1 MKGLK
6 FTYAIISLITAF
18 PLFLS
23 CKKEPYSPDEAGK
36 ETTQY
41 QQPLEE
47 KILLSASGRIQ
58 TNGFIQSD
66 GVTNILFASEY
77 VYEKQSYNVVTIDNK
92 YVKSIGETSTGIE
105 ITFPDDRTARFEY
118 QKEVAL
124 DIDSRIELKGFPGD
138 KTEIPFSVVKP
149 GRGQLSVTIT
159 SQGKLS
165 PELSF
170 NADSKSGLLTF
181 CFSPIPGA
189 AESIS
194 FTLTD
199 GKNKSEYTI
208 SATTYH
214 FVVEAEDIILGG
226 EAGATAE
233 LNYTIDTDI
242 PEYEVA
248 ITPSGDFFS
257 LSGKTVSALKENRS
271 GGEFNGTITFAEKGK
286 RFAETVISIK
296 QQTLPPAPR
305 TDCVPFIDWNF
316 KTAMLAIA
324 DKDKDGEITFDE
336 ALLIKEIVA
345 PAKGITNLSG
355 LEYFKNVYKL
365 DLQNNDIEDA
375 TCLKELHLLYWLDLK
390 GNKNL
395 KTFDVTGC
403 TQYFEHCEFEITD
416 ELQYYA
422 YRYQYGVAGN
432 SDPYFKH
439 SPDVADIRVT
449 TDWTRHKNMTLIHRH
464 TKTINSSDMP
474 WIEKHK
480 STQEGMVPSIVF
492 TGLSYIDVDLQN
504 GSWTRLFNDACALFF
519 ESTIIGQYLEYFD
532 VYFLEYLANSREE
545 FYFEPN
551 SYRHS
556 DICESVLARLDEE
569 DNRLNLYAYEAL
581 YGDTKWA
588 ISRFSGDV
596 PSREYPAQLIVRFD
610 CQPFKDFVVLNNRCT
625 FSNASCLLPDDYT
638 SDGREFQY
646 KFIFSTNTR
655 SRTQS
660 VTSESIEE
668 PTLKQLIGFL
678 DVNYYEDFLRFA
690 CLIE

>member
-1 MKGLK
+1 MKGLRI
-6 FTYAIISLITAF
+6 TYTVICLITAF

-105 ITFPDDRTARFEY
+105 ITFPDDKTARFEY

-159 SQGKLS
+159 NQGKLS

-181 CFSPIPGA
+181 CFSSVPGA

-199 GKNKSEYTI
+199 GKNISEYTI

-242 PEYEVA
+242 PEYEVT

-257 LSGKTVSALKENRS
+257 LSGNTLSALKENRS

-305 TDCVPFIDWNF
+305 TDCVPFIDWSF
-316 KTAMLAIA
+316 KSAMLAIA
-324 DKDKDGEITFDE
+324 DSDKDGEITFDE
-336 ALLIKEIVA
+336 ALLVKEIVA

-375 TCLKELHLLYWLDLK
+375 TCLKELHLLYWLDFK

-403 TQYFEHCEFEITD
+403 TQHFEHCEFEITD
-416 ELQYYA
+416 ELQYYT
-422 YRYQYGVAGN
+422 YRQQVGVTSY
-432 SDPYFKH
+432 SDPECEH
-439 SPDVADIRVT
+439 SHHVIDSRET
-449 TDWTRHKNMTLIHRH
+449 SDWSRNNNMHLVQKH
-464 TKTINSSDMP
+464 TKVRDGANG
-474 WIEKHK
+474 E
-480 STQEGMVPSIVF
+480 VPSIVF
-492 TGLSYIDVDLQN
+492 TGLGYIDVDLN
-504 GSWTRLFNDACALFF
+504 DGSF
-519 ESTIIGQYLEYFD
+519 ERMIQETMLCFWKYWEIIADYKEYFD
-532 VYFLEYLANSREE
+532 IYYMEHIVENRNKYYLCIEYW
-545 FYFEPN
+545 
-551 SYRHS
+551 
-556 DICESVLARLDEE
+556 
-569 DNRLNLYAYEAL
+569 NRNKYPEYWNQPFDAQYKDRKAMQRAAYELL
-581 YGDTKWA
+581 YGDTEWNVETVSAQFPPQLLVSVNCNPYIVTQNGVQRVFYSHDSSAYNFEVCQWTFDFNTHPRLGADKNGNENEKYYKA
-588 ISRFSGDV
+588 SYGNSLTIEQLFSEGHD
-596 PSREYPAQLIVRFD
+596 EEDQNKFLIY
-610 CQPFKDFVVLNNRCT
+610 
-625 FSNASCLLPDDYT
+625 CLL
-638 SDGREFQY
+638 
-646 KFIFSTNTR
+646 K
-655 SRTQS
+655 
-660 VTSESIEE
+660 EE
-668 PTLKQLIGFL
+668 NQ
-678 DVNYYEDFLRFA
+678 
-690 CLIE
+690 